1 MKALNLFNAAILA
14 LAASFAL
21 TLGVVCILYAF
32 YLDAAPRMRSEWYMV
47 MKLTLVF
54 VLMTAVA
61 AWAFWSQWRQRRG
74 RWLAE
79 AVLVVALASG
89 ITWIT
94 RVLG

>member
-1 MKALNLFNAAILA
+1 MKALNLFNAAMLA

-21 TLGVVCILYAF
+21 TLGVVCVLYAF

-61 AWAFWSQWRQRRG
+61 AWAFWSQWRQHRG
-74 RWLAE
+74 RWFAE
-79 AVLVVALASG
+79 ATLALALATG
-89 ITWIT
+89 TAWIA